1 MLLVLFYV
9 FYFELETKK
18 KLDKIL
24 LTLATR
30 YSISLIVI
38 KRGEKIKRGDMAIE
52 VGLLVDD
59 GDYG

>member
-1 MLLVLFYV
+1 M
-9 FYFELETKK
+9 YFILNSKQKK

>member
-38 KRGEKIKRGDMAIE
+38 KRGEKKRGDMAIE